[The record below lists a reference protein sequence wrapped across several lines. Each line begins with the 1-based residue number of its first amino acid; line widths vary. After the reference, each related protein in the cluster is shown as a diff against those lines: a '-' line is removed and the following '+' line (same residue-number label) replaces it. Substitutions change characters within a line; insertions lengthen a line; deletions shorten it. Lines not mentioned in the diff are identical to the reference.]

1 ERTSERLRIA
11 ANQLTSLLRKLF
23 EFSRSYLNEQLYRT
37 KDRGRVW
44 GIYLWLAAAGKG
56 IRGGRATFPESRAAT
71 SNCCRQTGAELPTS
85 YCNGWTRTPIGIGRS
100 PRWRV
105 GRGDGTI

>member
-1 ERTSERLRIA
+1 MFNKLLFCNSRLGLRSRDCPSRSEIA
-11 ANQLTSLLRKLF
+11 LEGRFGSAFPPKGGNGKDFGTASNCRESITSLLRKLI

-56 IRGGRATFPESRAAT
+56 IRGGRATFPESRA
-71 SNCCRQTGAELPTS
+71 
-85 YCNGWTRTPIGIGRS
+85 
-100 PRWRV
+100 
-105 GRGDGTI
+105 